1 MTDLSVVLISRNQ
14 EWNIARLI
22 QSVLDGTSCVTSRE
36 IVLVDS
42 SSTDRTVDIARGYPI
57 TVLCLRADQRL
68 SSHAGR
74 YVGYRNT
81 SCEFVLFLDGDM
93 EFCSGWMEKALAVFK
108 SQPEVAVVAGPWTDL
123 PKTTRPDD
131 KIDMNLLRQE
141 YADEEVSLVGGAAM
155 YRRSILEQ
163 VGPFNPW
170 LYSDGEPELCVR
182 ISHAGYRILRI
193 GHPIAYHYSD
203 PDRVISTAVRRR
215 GRKLYL
221 GNGQAMRYHLGSEL
235 FWPYLRERGYG
246 CIPALGLAVG
256 AASFVTSVVTGQ
268 WLWFYGWCLLLFLVL
283 LADAIR
289 KRSLYSTLYSLIN
302 RLFVIEGTTKG
313 FLLRPLDP
321 ETYPARFD
329 VVSRPARANSSRI
342 TDHQIIETYSGQPP
356 DRARGIRSG
365 DRSQKETKKQE

>member
-22 QSVLDGTSCVTSRE
+22 QSVLDGTSCATSRE

-57 TVLCLRADQRL
+57 TVLCLKADQRL
-68 SSHAGR
+68 TSHAGR

-81 SCEFVLFLDGDM
+81 SGKFVLFLDGDM
-93 EFCSGWMEKALAVFK
+93 ELCSGWMEKALTVVR
-108 SQPEVAVVAGPWTDL
+108 SRPDVAVVAGPWIDL

-131 KIDMNLLRQE
+131 KVDMNQFRQE
-141 YADEEVSLVGGAAM
+141 WTDEEVSMVGGAAM
-155 YRRSILEQ
+155 YRRSTLEQ

-182 ISHAGYRILRI
+182 IRHAGYRILRI

-215 GRKLYL
+215 DRKLYL
-221 GNGQAMRYHLGSEL
+221 GNGQGIRYHLGSDL

-246 CIPALGLAVG
+246 CLPALGLAVG
-256 AASFVTSVVTGQ
+256 GASFVISAATGQ
-268 WLWFYGWCLLLFLVL
+268 WLWFGGWFLLLFLVL

-289 KRSLYSTLYSLIN
+289 KRSLYQTLYSLIN
-302 RLFVIEGTTKG
+302 RLFVVEGTTRG

-321 ETYPARFD
+321 AAYPARFD
-329 VVSRPARANSSRI
+329 VVSKPVR
-342 TDHQIIETYSGQPP
+342 
-356 DRARGIRSG
+356 
-365 DRSQKETKKQE
+365 QE